1 MRSNYERQ
9 VAEQTE
15 IERRVLQGNAVFC
28 ASPFGRA
35 WKALFPFK
43 ASEELALRA
52 GMSKRAADY
61 QLSGEHDPS
70 AQSILALI
78 EAVTPRR
85 KK

>member
-1 MRSNYERQ
+1 MRSVYEQR
-9 VAEQTE
+9 VSEQTE
-15 IERRVLQGNAVFC
+15 IQRRVLHGNAVLC
-28 ASPFGRA
+28 ANNFGKA
-35 WKALFPFK
+35 WRALFPFK
-43 ASEELALRA
+43 SSEELAMRA

-78 EAVTPRR
+78 DAVTPKR

>member
-1 MRSNYERQ
+1 MRSAYEARI
-9 VAEQTE
+9 AEQTE
-15 IERRVLQGNAVFC
+15 IERTIVQGDAVLC
-28 ASPFGRA
+28 ANNFGKA

-43 ASEELALRA
+43 ASEELAFRA

-61 QLSGEHDPS
+61 QISGEHDPS

-78 EAVTPRR
+78 EAVTPNR